1 MGATRET
8 SKETS
13 EAMQGHRV
21 VARMEQPYSGNFKLL
36 KQEGGPKEMTIE
48 DIDTAM
54 AELTVTKMKKVGKY
68 SGRLP
73 RELKQ
78 GEDLD
83 KETQEDCQNC
93 TSKHSKDR
101 CPARDKTCYACDRP
115 GHFARSKACK
125 GKKVRTRTMRVDD
138 EEYLEESNE

>member
-1 MGATRET
+1 MQDRKALVEKYTLDQIVSVGATRET

-68 SGRLP
+68 SG
-73 RELKQ
+73 
-78 GEDLD
+78 
-83 KETQEDCQNC
+83 
-93 TSKHSKDR
+93 
-101 CPARDKTCYACDRP
+101 
-115 GHFARSKACK
+115 
-125 GKKVRTRTMRVDD
+125 
-138 EEYLEESNE
+138 